1 MWFNIAI
8 TFVCKQTNFEFVVQ
22 YLKFDGK
29 HKTQTFGCIFQIEEG
44 KVKQL
49 QELFQIQSGSKKWPR
64 PITTL
69 KKNSRP
75 TQCWKTNAPDID
87 FTSSTLKPM
96 INEQT
101 HFSFALQ
108 SLRSALSS
116 NWAIACVAFAT
127 RKLQLGAANLVKTL
141 PRLKVKTL
149 PTHAQQDQLR
159 KNNRNLR
166 VKCLLL
172 ESRPKTSSR
181 SFARPEKIQELS
193 RHWSRNN
200 NPTQCWR
207 QIAIW
212 QWFLVKNSSYL
223 WGLVW
228 FVHATS
234 YNYSTIFWL
243 SCASFSSFFVKASLT
258 LYAGYRSYFI

>member
-1 MWFNIAI
+1 
-8 TFVCKQTNFEFVVQ
+8 
-22 YLKFDGK
+22 
-29 HKTQTFGCIFQIEEG
+29 
-44 KVKQL
+44 
-49 QELFQIQSGSKKWPR
+49 
-64 PITTL
+64 
-69 KKNSRP
+69 
-75 TQCWKTNAPDID
+75 
-87 FTSSTLKPM
+87 M

-116 NWAIACVAFAT
+116 SWAIACVAFAT
-127 RKLQLGAANLVKTL
+127 RKLQLGAANLVKSL
-141 PRLKVKTL
+141 PRLKVKAL
-149 PTHAQQDQLR
+149 PTHAQQDKLW
-159 KNNRNLR
+159 KNNRKLR

-172 ESRPKTSSR
+172 ASRPKTSSR

-243 SCASFSSFFVKASLT
+243 SCASFSGFFVEASLT